1 MKLVTR
7 RMDEMTSREIELYL
21 KRGGDLVFVPFG
33 PISGHGAFI
42 PVGMHGHWAQA
53 LSMLLA
59 ERADGLVFPVTWCCF
74 AGATR
79 TFRGTV
85 PFPIAEQVS
94 VLSRIAT
101 SLYEAGFRRT
111 VLVGG
116 TTPESLG
123 GEVAARD
130 LFDRTERPFWFVEAA
145 RLLDAPEVRAIYEGY
160 PGNFGETL
168 LEYASLR
175 LLGRDRPIPYP
186 EWARERKPE
195 GGADQ
200 PDEIA
205 ADVVALR
212 RAGAIGFRYHE
223 ESHHGNHGTVGIEY
237 QGRSDLDMAVEVLEK
252 CAEVLAPSLASLTR
266 YADWLEAHPVRYI
279 VATERLEQEEG

>member
-21 KRGGDLVFVPFG
+21 KGGGDLAFVPFG

-53 LSMLLA
+53 LSLLLA
-59 ERADGLVFPVTWCCF
+59 EKADGLVFPVTWCCF

-85 PFPIAEQVS
+85 SFPIDEQVR
-94 VLSRIAT
+94 VLSRIAN

-145 RLLDAPEVRAIYEGY
+145 RLLDAPEVKAIYEGY

-168 LEYASLR
+168 LELASLR
-175 LLGRDRPIPYP
+175 LLGRERATPYAD
-186 EWARERKPE
+186 WARELKPN

-200 PDEIA
+200 PKEIA

-212 RAGAIGFRYHE
+212 RAGAVGFRYHE
-223 ESHHGNHGTVGIEY
+223 EAHHGNHGTAGIEHE
-237 QGRSDLDMAVEVLEK
+237 GRLDIDMAVEVLHK
-252 CAEVLAPSLASLTR
+252 CAEVLAPSLGKLTN
-266 YADWLEAHPVRYI
+266 YADWLEAHPFRYI
-279 VATERLEQEEG
+279 AATDRLGERWG

>member
-1 MKLVTR
+1 MELVTR

-21 KRGGDLVFVPFG
+21 KGGGDLAFVPFG
-33 PISGHGAFI
+33 PISGHGALI

-53 LSMLLA
+53 LSLLLA
-59 ERADGLVFPVTWCCF
+59 EKADGLVFPVTWCCF

-85 PFPIAEQVS
+85 SFPIDEQVR
-94 VLSRIAT
+94 VLSRIAN

-116 TTPESLG
+116 TTPEALG

-145 RLLDAPEVRAIYEGY
+145 RLLDAPEVKAIYEGY
-160 PGNFGETL
+160 PGHFGETL
-168 LEYASLR
+168 LELASLR
-175 LLGRDRPIPYP
+175 LLGRERATPYP
-186 EWARERKPE
+186 EWARELKPD
-195 GGADQ
+195 GGGDQ
-200 PDEIA
+200 PQEIA
-205 ADVVALR
+205 EDVVALR
-212 RAGAIGFRYHE
+212 RAGAVGFRYHE
-223 ESHHGNHGTVGIEY
+223 EAHHGNHGTAGIDY
-237 QGRSDLDMAVEVLEK
+237 QGRPDLDMAVEVLHK

-266 YADWLEAHPVRYI
+266 YADWLDAHPFRYI
-279 VATERLEQEEG
+279 AATDRLGERRG

>member
-21 KRGGDLVFVPFG
+21 KGGGDLAFVPFG
-33 PISGHGAFI
+33 PISGHGALI

-53 LSMLLA
+53 LSLLLA
-59 ERADGLVFPVTWCCF
+59 EKADGLVFPVTWCCF

-85 PFPIAEQVS
+85 SFPIAEQVQ
-94 VLSRIAT
+94 VLSRIAN
-101 SLYEAGFRRT
+101 SLYDAGFRRT

-116 TTPESLG
+116 TTPEALG

-145 RLLDAPEVRAIYEGY
+145 RLLDAPEVKAIYEGY

-168 LEYASLR
+168 LELASLR
-175 LLGRDRPIPYP
+175 LLGRERATPYP
-186 EWARERKPE
+186 DWARELKS
-195 GGADQ
+195 GGSDQ
-200 PDEIA
+200 PEEIVE
-205 ADVVALR
+205 DVVALR
-212 RAGAIGFRYHE
+212 RAGAMGFRYHQE
-223 ESHHGNHGTVGIEY
+223 AHHGNHGTAGIEY
-237 QGRSDLDMAVEVLEK
+237 QGRLDIDMTVEVLHK
-252 CAEVLAPSLASLTR
+252 CAEVLAPSLDKLTN
-266 YADWLEAHPVRYI
+266 YADWLEAHPFKYI
-279 VATERLEQEEG
+279 VATDRLADSPT

>member
-1 MKLVTR
+1 MNLPTR

-21 KRGGDLVFVPFG
+21 KGGGDLAFVPFG

-53 LSMLLA
+53 LSLLLA

-85 PFPIAEQVS
+85 SFPIDEQVR

-101 SLYEAGFRRT
+101 SLYGAGFRRT

-116 TTPESLG
+116 TTPEALG
-123 GEVAARD
+123 GEVAARN

-145 RLLDAPEVRAIYEGY
+145 RLLEAPEVKAIYTGY
-160 PGNFGETL
+160 RGNFGETL
-168 LEYASLR
+168 LELASLR
-175 LLGRDRPIPYP
+175 VLGRARAIPYP
-186 EWARERKPE
+186 EWAREPKPD
-195 GGADQ
+195 GDGDQ
-200 PDEIA
+200 PQEIFD
-205 ADVVALR
+205 DVVALR
-212 RAGAIGFRYHE
+212 RAGAIGFRYYE
-223 ESHHGNHGTVGIEY
+223 EKHHGNHGTAGIEHD
-237 QGRSDLDMAVEVLEK
+237 GRLDIDMAVQVLHK
-252 CAEVLAPSLASLTR
+252 CADVLAPSLTSLTS
-266 YADWLEAHPVRYI
+266 YADWLDAHPFRYI
-279 VATERLEQEEG
+279 AAADRLNGPG